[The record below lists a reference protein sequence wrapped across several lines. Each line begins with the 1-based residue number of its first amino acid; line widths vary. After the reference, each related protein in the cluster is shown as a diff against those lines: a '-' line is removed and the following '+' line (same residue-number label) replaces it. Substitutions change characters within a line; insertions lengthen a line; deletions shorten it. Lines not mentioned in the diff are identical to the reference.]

1 MDKPQKEMSEKI
13 KINNMTGSYSIF
25 SIPGDP
31 TAFSNLY
38 YQVEQWNPL
47 VDLQTCKK
55 QTLDVKL

>member
-38 YQVEQWNPL
+38 YQVEQ
-47 VDLQTCKK
+47 
-55 QTLDVKL
+55 